1 MNSVEI
7 KNFVNNL
14 FTEKRKK
21 KLSSIGTRV
30 KRREQ
35 IEKYVV
41 AEMARLKLRLS
52 EDEFIKLVAHVE
64 REVKYEA

>member
-14 FTEKRKK
+14 LTEKRKK